1 MWTNSSELRVSKRKE
16 NESVLTT
23 LNKINELEPL
33 RFPEPP
39 KEEDGAE
46 EGTDKNE
53 EAAEIEDP
61 DHGKSETD
69 IIDEIT
75 GQMKL
80 F

>member
-1 MWTNSSELRVSKRKE
+1 MNWTF
-16 NESVLTT
+16 T
-23 LNKINELEPL
+23 L
-33 RFPEPP
+33 PEPS
-39 KEEDGAE
+39 KEEDGE
-46 EGTDKNE
+46 EGLMKTE
-53 EAAEIEDP
+53 ETARNEDP

>member
-1 MWTNSSELRVSKRKE
+1 MLWNLSTSYPLSVFPTN
-16 NESVLTT
+16 
-23 LNKINELEPL
+23 PL
-33 RFPEPP
+33 RQKKITKKRMMMTMK
-39 KEEDGAE
+39 KEAM
-46 EGTDKNE
+46 
-53 EAAEIEDP
+53 IEDP

>member
-1 MWTNSSELRVSKRKE
+1 MLWNLSTSYPCPFPDESSSAEEDNEKE
-16 NESVLTT
+16 NDDD
-23 LNKINELEPL
+23 NE
-33 RFPEPP
+33 
-39 KEEDGAE
+39 KEAM
-46 EGTDKNE
+46 
-53 EAAEIEDP
+53 IEDP

>member
-1 MWTNSSELRVSKRKE
+1 MWRALWILST
-16 NESVLTT
+16 
-23 LNKINELEPL
+23 
-33 RFPEPP
+33 
-39 KEEDGAE
+39 
-46 EGTDKNE
+46 GTDKNE

>member
-1 MWTNSSELRVSKRKE
+1 MPEVVNTSA
-16 NESVLTT
+16 LTV
-23 LNKINELEPL
+23 
-33 RFPEPP
+33 
-39 KEEDGAE
+39 EDE
-46 EGTDKNE
+46 T
-53 EAAEIEDP
+53 AEIEDP

>member
-1 MWTNSSELRVSKRKE
+1 MNWK
-16 NESVLTT
+16 
-23 LNKINELEPL
+23 PL
-33 RFPEPP
+33 RFPEPS

-46 EGTDKNE
+46 EGTDENE
-53 EAAEIEDP
+53 ETAEIEDP